1 MTTVFKIRNR
11 AGLFSTG
18 GDTPSWSKK
27 GKAWSSKGALSNH
40 ITLVSDRW
48 ASAGLPHGWP
58 RKEPAA
64 MPPHPYEGCE
74 VITLVLQP
82 TATVPITPELV
93 ARADRLIEHDTTGY
107 YAEESSHANRAKLLR
122 AWKERA

>member
-1 MTTVFKIRNR
+1 MTAVFKIKSPT
-11 AGLFSTG
+11 GLYSTG

-27 GKAWSSKGALSNH
+27 GKVWSSKGALSSH

-58 RKEPAA
+58 RKEPTA

-74 VITLVLQP
+74 VITLVFQSI
-82 TATVPITPELV
+82 APELV
-93 ARADRLIEHDTTGY
+93 ARADRLIEHDTTGH
-107 YAEESSHANRAKLLR
+107 YAGESSHANRAKLMR